1 MKNIRA
7 KSVCVFRKDGK
18 VLLAESFDPAKNEK
32 YLSPVGGGIDFGER
46 SADAAIR
53 EVQEEL
59 GAEASKLKLLGV
71 IENLFNFNNQEGHDI
86 VFVYEAEFKDHSIY
100 QKNVL
105 QGIETNGH
113 TFEARWYDLSIIK
126 NSATSVYP
134 KGIIEML

>member
-7 KSVCVFRKDGK
+7 KSVCIFRNDGK

-53 EVQEEL
+53 EVKEEL
-59 GAEASKLKLLGV
+59 GANANNLKLLGV

-86 VFVYEAEFKDHSIY
+86 VFIYEAEFKDHNIY

-105 QGIETNGH
+105 QGIETSGH
-113 TFEARWYDLSIIK
+113 TFEARWYDLRIIK
-126 NSATSVYP
+126 ESEIPVYP